1 MMGLAASP
9 SAIAAASAAP
19 VQTGRSSWQRQRRG
33 RPHNRAV
40 HAVFRRRP
48 SPWSFWALAFALLL
62 KAALPLL
69 AAASAGAQQR
79 PLAEVC
85 SVYGVATAAAAQAGG
100 DGAPGHGGAP
110 ATHHGD
116 ACPLLALAAF
126 GAAPDAVPTAP
137 PAPAALGG
145 APAAGA
151 AAAHPPDAA
160 ARWAM
165 RLKHGPPA
173 AA

>member
-1 MMGLAASP
+1 M
-9 SAIAAASAAP
+9 
-19 VQTGRSSWQRQRRG
+19 
-33 RPHNRAV
+33 

-48 SPWSFWALAFALLL
+48 SPWIFRALAFALLL

-69 AAASAGAQQR
+69 ATTAAGAQQR

-85 SVYGVATAAAAQAGG
+85 SVYGVATVAATTQPG

-110 ATHHGD
+110 AVHHGD

-126 GAAPDAVPTAP
+126 GAAPDA
-137 PAPAALGG
+137 APAAPLVSAELGE
-145 APAAGA
+145 ATAAGA
-151 AAAHPPDAA
+151 STPRRSDAA
-160 ARWAM
+160 ARWAT